1 MLLHL
6 PEVLTA
12 QELQHMQQVLAQAPW
27 GDGKVTA
34 GTQSA
39 QVKNNEQ
46 LPQQHPITQE
56 LQEIVLQ
63 ALKRNKLF
71 FTATLPKAVF
81 PPLFNRYGG
90 DTNSF
95 GNHVDNAIR
104 FVHGSGERVRT
115 DVSATLFLATPDA
128 YDGGELVI
136 EDTFGTQRVK
146 LPAGDMVIYPSS
158 SVHRV
163 EPVTR
168 GARVA
173 SFFWIESMVRSDE
186 QRRLLYDLDMTL
198 LKMRN
203 EMGDNAHTVALTST
217 YHNLLRMWAD
227 T

>member
-6 PEVLTA
+6 PQVLTFD
-12 QELQHMQQVLAQAPW
+12 ELQHMQTTLADAPW

-34 GTQSA
+34 GTQSV

-46 LPQQHPITQE
+46 LPQQHPITQA
-56 LQEIVLQ
+56 LQEVVLQ

-90 DTNSF
+90 ESNSF

-104 FVHGSGERVRT
+104 FIHGSGERVRT
-115 DVSATLFLATPDA
+115 DVSATLFLAEPQD

-136 EDTFGTQRVK
+136 EDTFGSQRVK
-146 LPAGDMVIYPSS
+146 LAAGDMVIYPSS

-173 SFFWIESMVRSDE
+173 FRVDPAKTRVLPSSPLRGGCDVTKSLQYWMW
-186 QRRLLYDLDMTL
+186 RRYGYAWRGREPAFVQDR
-198 LKMRN
+198 KS
-203 EMGDNAHTVALTST
+203 VV
-217 YHNLLRMWAD
+217 
-227 T
+227 

>member
-1 MLLHL
+1 M
-6 PEVLTA
+6 LTA

-104 FVHGSGERVRT
+104 FVHGSGERAHRCIGHA
-115 DVSATLFLATPDA
+115 VSGQP
-128 YDGGELVI
+128 
-136 EDTFGTQRVK
+136 R
-146 LPAGDMVIYPSS
+146 
-158 SVHRV
+158 
-163 EPVTR
+163 
-168 GARVA
+168 
-173 SFFWIESMVRSDE
+173 
-186 QRRLLYDLDMTL
+186 
-198 LKMRN
+198 
-203 EMGDNAHTVALTST
+203 
-217 YHNLLRMWAD
+217 
-227 T
+227 

>member
-6 PEVLTA
+6 PDVLTPD
-12 QELQHMQQVLAQAPW
+12 ELQHMQATLAEAPW
-27 GDGKVTA
+27 ADGKVTA

-39 QVKNNEQ
+39 QVKNNTQ
-46 LPQQHPITQE
+46 LPQQHPITHQ
-56 LQEIVLQ
+56 LQEVVLQ

-90 DTNSF
+90 EANSF

-104 FVHGSGERVRT
+104 FIHGSGERVRT
-115 DVSATLFLATPDA
+115 DVSATLFLADPQD

-136 EDTFGTQRVK
+136 EDTFGSQRVK
-146 LPAGDMVIYPSS
+146 LPAGHMVIYPSS

-173 SFFWIESMVRSDE
+173 SFFWIESMVRSDV
-186 QRRLLYDLDMTL
+186 QRRLLFDLDMAI
-198 LKMRN
+198 MRLRQKHG
-203 EMGDNAHTVALTST
+203 ETAEAVDLTGT